1 MSSILCIYYS
11 RTGNTRRAMKE
22 IAIALDA
29 EMVAISDEQERDGWR
44 GYLHCGMDAMRKS
57 THPLRPF
64 VTEKPIEEYDLVIIG
79 TPVWAG
85 RCASPV
91 RGLLKRRGLEM
102 NKVAYV
108 LTRSSSHRCEAVF
121 QQMDL
126 YTKKPHVLDVSL
138 LPGDVSYKFWRDKFI
153 QDVKRYLESY
163 HDDDG
168 KKTKKR

>member
-1 MSSILCIYYS
+1 MSDILCIYYS
-11 RTGNTRRAMKE
+11 RTGNTRRAMRE
-22 IAIALDA
+22 IAVEVDA
-29 EMVAISDEQERDGWR
+29 EIVSITDGELREGTR
-44 GYLHCGMDAMRKS
+44 GYIKAGMQAMRKS
-57 THPLRPF
+57 TRPLEPF
-64 VTEKPIEEYDLVIIG
+64 TTDKPLSEYKLVIIG

-85 RCASPV
+85 RCSCPI
-91 RGLLKRRGLEM
+91 RSLLKRRGLELER
-102 NKVAYV
+102 VAYV

-126 YTKKPHVLDVSL
+126 YTKNPHVLDVSL

-163 HDDDG
+163 HDDHA